1 MGAAGVWWGMLRL
14 LLLCGVMILGAGL
27 ARAEGVDAVLERA
40 RAAEAA
46 FDARGALELYL
57 AAEKLR
63 PDDPVILQKIAQQLS
78 DLSLVVASDAEK
90 KVQAEKALAYAKRA
104 VALAPDNAVNVL
116 SLAICYGKMGVF
128 SDTRTKLE
136 YSRLVR
142 EKALEALALDPNYDW
157 AHHVLGRW
165 HYEVAGLGA
174 TTRFFVRV
182 IYGSLPEAS
191 KEEAVRRLETAV
203 NLAPGRVPH
212 HLELGFAYAAL
223 GRKAEARASFE
234 RGLAL
239 PSTEL
244 YDESAKA
251 RAREALEGI

>member
-1 MGAAGVWWGMLRL
+1 MLRIA
-14 LLLCGVMILGAGL
+14 ILGCVLIFGAGL
-27 ARAEGVDAVLERA
+27 ARAEGVDAVLEKA

-46 FDARGALELYL
+46 FDVRGALEFYL
-57 AAEKLR
+57 EAEKLR
-63 PDDPVILQKIAQQLS
+63 PDDSVILQKIAQQLS
-78 DLSLVVASDAEK
+78 DLSLVVTSDAEK
-90 KVQAEKALAYAKRA
+90 KAQAEKALAYAKRA

-142 EKALEALALDPNYDW
+142 KKALEALALDPNYDW

-174 TTRFFVRV
+174 ATRFFVRV
-182 IYGSLPEAS
+182 IYGGLPEAS
-191 KEEAVRRLETAV
+191 KEEAVRRLEKAV
-203 NLAPGRVPH
+203 ALAPQRVPH
-212 HLELGFAYAAL
+212 HLELAFAYKAL
-223 GRKAEARASFE
+223 GRKADARASFE

-244 YDESAKA
+244 YDEAAKERG
-251 RAREALEGI
+251 RAGLAAL

>member
-1 MGAAGVWWGMLRL
+1 MLRL
-14 LLLCGVMILGAGL
+14 LLLCGVVILGAGL
-27 ARAEGVDAVLERA
+27 ALAEGVDAVLEKA
-40 RAAEAA
+40 RAAEAR

-90 KVQAEKALAYAKRA
+90 KAQAEKALAYAKRA

-128 SDTRTKLE
+128 SDTRTKIE

-182 IYGSLPEAS
+182 IYGGLPEAS

-203 NLAPGRVPH
+203 KLAPKRVPH

-244 YDESAKA
+244 YDESAKE
-251 RAREALEGI
+251 RAREALARI